1 MIGLQQSWRI
11 WQDGVPS
18 RMFMLKP
25 VAVTQHD
32 ARDLQDIANDTP
44 STYIQ
49 RSSLNNVPS
58 PVGKCIGVNSLHE
71 HQHVPAESR
80 SADQMS
86 ASPALVID
94 ARGVHK
100 DFGGPPV
107 LTDLSLQVRSGEI
120 FGLIGPSGSGKT
132 TAIHLC
138 CGHLR
143 PSAGSLEVL
152 GQQPSSF
159 TATTRRRIGYMP
171 QNFILY
177 PDLTIK
183 QNIAFAAGLYG
194 LNEWSHRAQI
204 QTTLELVEL
213 WEARSRTARTI
224 SGGMQRRLALAA
236 ALIHAP
242 DLLFADEPTA
252 NLDPILR
259 AKLWRHFRSLCEHG
273 RTLVITTQYID
284 EAEYCD
290 RVGLM
295 FDGALIA
302 DGRPATLRR
311 NAFGGDMIDV
321 LLVQPAGEALD
332 TLKQAPD
339 VIGVELLHT
348 HGVRITVAEAAQAIP
363 VLLDVL
369 EAAGL
374 TVRSITQERPT
385 FDEVFIR
392 LIEQHS
398 GTRPPLGRIQTS
410 AAGER

>member
-1 MIGLQQSWRI
+1 M
-11 WQDGVPS
+11 
-18 RMFMLKP
+18 
-25 VAVTQHD
+25 
-32 ARDLQDIANDTP
+32 
-44 STYIQ
+44 
-49 RSSLNNVPS
+49 
-58 PVGKCIGVNSLHE
+58 NSLRE
-71 HQHVPAESR
+71 QQHLPVERP
-80 SADQMS
+80 SADHVLTAPS
-86 ASPALVID
+86 LVID

-100 DFGGPPV
+100 RFGGPPV
-107 LTDLSLQVRSGEI
+107 LANLSVQVRAGEI

-143 PSAGSLEVL
+143 PSAGSIEVL
-152 GQQPSSF
+152 GEQPSSF
-159 TATTRRRIGYMP
+159 TAATRRRIGYMP

-194 LNEWSHRAQI
+194 LNEWSHRTQI
-204 QTTLELVEL
+204 QATLELVEL
-213 WEARSRTARTI
+213 WEARSRTARAI

-302 DGRPATLRR
+302 DGRPEALRR
-311 NAFGGDMIDV
+311 DAFGGDMINV
-321 LLVQPAGEALD
+321 LLVQPAAEAVD
-332 TLKQAPD
+332 TLKQMPT
-339 VIGVELLHT
+339 VVGVEVLHQ
-348 HGVRITVAEAAQAIP
+348 HGVRITVAEAAQTIP

-374 TVRSITQERPT
+374 SVRSITQERPT

-410 AAGER
+410 AAGEW

>member
-1 MIGLQQSWRI
+1 
-11 WQDGVPS
+11 
-18 RMFMLKP
+18 
-25 VAVTQHD
+25 
-32 ARDLQDIANDTP
+32 
-44 STYIQ
+44 
-49 RSSLNNVPS
+49 
-58 PVGKCIGVNSLHE
+58 
-71 HQHVPAESR
+71 
-80 SADQMS
+80 
-86 ASPALVID
+86 
-94 ARGVHK
+94 
-100 DFGGPPV
+100 
-107 LTDLSLQVRSGEI
+107 
-120 FGLIGPSGSGKT
+120 
-132 TAIHLC
+132 
-138 CGHLR
+138 
-143 PSAGSLEVL
+143 
-152 GQQPSSF
+152 
-159 TATTRRRIGYMP
+159 MP

-204 QTTLELVEL
+204 QATLELVEL
-213 WEARSRTARTI
+213 WAARSRTARAI

-236 ALIHAP
+236 ALVHAP

-273 RTLVITTQYID
+273 HTLVITTQYID

-302 DGRPATLRR
+302 DGRPAALRR

-321 LLVQPAGEALD
+321 LLVQPAGEALT
-332 TLKQAPD
+332 TLKHIPD
-339 VIGVELLHT
+339 VIGVQMLHT
-348 HGVRITVAEAAQAIP
+348 HGIRVTVAEAAQAIP
-363 VLLDVL
+363 LLLDVL

-410 AAGER
+410 GAGER